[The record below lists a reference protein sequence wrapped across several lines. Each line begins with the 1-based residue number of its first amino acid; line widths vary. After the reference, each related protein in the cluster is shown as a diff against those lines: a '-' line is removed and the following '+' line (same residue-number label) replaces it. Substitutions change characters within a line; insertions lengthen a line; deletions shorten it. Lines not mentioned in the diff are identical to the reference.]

1 MNQGE
6 VYEIAQLHIKP
17 ESREK
22 FEETVPKALDVLNAA
37 PGCSG
42 AQVLLGVEEPDEPCL
57 AVHWDSV
64 DAHESFRE
72 TPAFADYRATIG
84 DMFVSPPSYRHFTV
98 GPK

>member
-6 VYEIAQLHIKP
+6 VYEIAQLQIKP

-22 FEETVPKALDVLNAA
+22 FEQEVPKALAILSAA
-37 PGCSG
+37 PGCRD
-42 AQVLLGVEEPDEPCL
+42 AHVLLGVEEPDQPCF

-72 TPAFADYRATIG
+72 APSFADYRATIA
-84 DMFVSPPSYRHFTV
+84 DTFASPPTYRHFVV
-98 GPK
+98 GPR